1 MFAAPAEPACAF
13 ALPPATRVAEKSG
26 KSRRLRWSAAC
37 YGFAAHIAERPLA
50 LPATHAISSSPA
62 AHHAHGAKAHGKSDG
77 ANSFADLLAAA
88 DAPPEDETQATPD
101 VTAKAVTQV
110 PDAQADAAQDGG
122 EDAAIVPVETPG
134 ILAALPQTPENSQT
148 ATPEKPQVATP
159 PEKKDDKDP
168 QAAPAVNDNDVLVQ
182 QPPIAMLPAQPVA
195 AAPSPPQPAAATPS
209 SPQPVAAVPSSPQS
223 AATAPSPQPATAAAP
238 KADAAPPLAT
248 GNATPPNAGANI
260 PQPQPAAAQSKDA
273 AGEAAD
279 AAVAQQA
286 TAVPDAAGAK
296 AKPADLK
303 KALDDVKS
311 ATVKAAS
318 AKAADG
324 TTPAPN
330 AAPAHTDTHDDANT
344 DSGQADTRAADAAA
358 QPPAPAAAP
367 ANAGSQPG
375 IMPVVAA
382 PPPAHT
388 AAAQT
393 PAPQPAL
400 PMPQYA
406 PNMPTPNMPTPNMNG
421 LAVDIAAKSLGGTKQ
436 FDIRLDPPELGRV
449 EVRLSIDATGKAQAH
464 LTADQPQ
471 TLDLLQKDAS
481 TLTRALRD
489 AGLNVNQDG
498 LNFSLRS
505 QQQQAGNERQHRPSG
520 GRAVRSS
527 FAAPASLQPVA
538 AAAASSGRSGR
549 GLLDI
554 KV

>member
-1 MFAAPAEPACAF
+1 M
-13 ALPPATRVAEKSG
+13 
-26 KSRRLRWSAAC
+26 
-37 YGFAAHIAERPLA
+37 A

-101 VTAKAVTQV
+101 VTAKAVAQV

-134 ILAALPQTPENSQT
+134 ILAALPQTPENPQT
-148 ATPEKPQVATP
+148 ATSEKPQAAPP

-168 QAAPAVNDNDVLVQ
+168 QAAPAVNDNDATVQ
-182 QPPIAMLPAQPVA
+182 PPPIAMLPAQPVA
-195 AAPSPPQPAAATPS
+195 AAPSPQPVAAVPS

-223 AATAPSPQPATAAAP
+223 AATAPSPPQSATAAAP
-238 KADAAPPLAT
+238 KADAVPPLAT
-248 GNATPPNAGANI
+248 DNATPPNAGANI
-260 PQPQPAAAQSKDA
+260 PRPQPAAAQSKDA

-279 AAVAQQA
+279 AAMAQQA
-286 TAVPDAAGAK
+286 AAAPDAAGAK

-303 KALDDVKS
+303 KSLDDVKS

-318 AKAADG
+318 AKAA
-324 TTPAPN
+324 PAPAQTAN
-330 AAPAHTDTHDDANT
+330 SHTDAGTDVHADAHTDT
-344 DSGQADTRAADAAA
+344 GQADTRAADAAA

-375 IMPVVAA
+375 IMPVAAA
-382 PPPAHT
+382 PPSAHT
-388 AAAQT
+388 AAPQT
-393 PAPQPAL
+393 LAPMPQPAL
-400 PMPQYA
+400 LMPQY
-406 PNMPTPNMPTPNMNG
+406 TPNMPTPNMNG

-538 AAAASSGRSGR
+538 AAAASSGRGGR